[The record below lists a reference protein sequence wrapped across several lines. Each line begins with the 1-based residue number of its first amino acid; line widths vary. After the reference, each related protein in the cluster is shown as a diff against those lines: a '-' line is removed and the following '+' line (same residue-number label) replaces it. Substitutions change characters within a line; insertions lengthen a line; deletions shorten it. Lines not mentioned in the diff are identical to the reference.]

1 MRIGFVGLSHLGLV
15 SSIGSASK
23 GVEVIGFDANELLVT
38 DLTAGILPIEELD
51 LASLFKSNRTNI
63 EFTSDFTRIS
73 ECELIYIASDV
84 TTDAHGYSNLDD
96 IEVLITSVSSFVKKE
111 ACVVIL
117 SQVSPGFCRKIQAK
131 LNLNLVYQVETLVFG
146 NAVERFLSPERFIVG
161 MLSSSSSLNK
171 CHQEFLKLFQ
181 CQILAM
187 SYESAE
193 LAKIAIN
200 VFLASSITTTNT
212 LCELAEK
219 LGADW
224 DDISNSLR
232 LDRRIGMNAYVTP
245 GLGLSGGNIER
256 DLRTTTKLASGLGTE
271 NSFIQ
276 SIEQNSRHRKLWP
289 YRIIQDQFELEQ
301 KMLKIAIWGLAYKK
315 NTNSIKNSPA
325 INNMKMLA
333 SSCIFNVFD
342 PIAELPD
349 SVELPAVVFSKILDS
364 LNDVDA
370 LIIFN
375 DSKIFSD
382 VPISEIGKR
391 MKGNLIIDP
400 FGMLTMNS
408 ENRFNYYKLG
418 KIERKFT

>member
-1 MRIGFVGLSHLGLV
+1 
-15 SSIGSASK
+15 
-23 GVEVIGFDANELLVT
+23 
-38 DLTAGILPIEELD
+38 
-51 LASLFKSNRTNI
+51 
-63 EFTSDFTRIS
+63 
-73 ECELIYIASDV
+73 
-84 TTDAHGYSNLDD
+84 
-96 IEVLITSVSSFVKKE
+96 
-111 ACVVIL
+111 
-117 SQVSPGFCRKIQAK
+117 
-131 LNLNLVYQVETLVFG
+131 
-146 NAVERFLSPERFIVG
+146 
-161 MLSSSSSLNK
+161 
-171 CHQEFLKLFQ
+171 
-181 CQILAM
+181 
-187 SYESAE
+187 
-193 LAKIAIN
+193 
-200 VFLASSITTTNT
+200 

-256 DLRTTTKLASGLGTE
+256 DLRTTTKLANGLGTK

-289 YRIIQDQFELEQ
+289 FRIIQDQFDLEQ

-342 PIAELPD
+342 PIADLPE
-349 SVELPAVVFSKILDS
+349 SVELPAFVFSKILDS

-375 DSKIFSD
+375 DSNIFSD
-382 VPISEIGKR
+382 VPISEISKR

-408 ENRFNYYKLG
+408 ENRFNYFKLG